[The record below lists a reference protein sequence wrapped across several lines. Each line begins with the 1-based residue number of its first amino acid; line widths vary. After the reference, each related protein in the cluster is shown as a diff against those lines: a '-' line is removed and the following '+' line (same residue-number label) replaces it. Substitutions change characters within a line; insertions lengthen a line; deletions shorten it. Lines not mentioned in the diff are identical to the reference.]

1 MASAVMI
8 PEAEYG
14 LAEKAILSERLLS
27 TSTLPDVLAR
37 PAVVTAAVEPAP
49 AKLHRVAIRKRG
61 AQISVEI
68 HATGILP
75 RPFLKSVESIAA
87 LLSLPPGWNSY
98 SARPITPQNAIR
110 AIGLIWNL
118 LQPGIA
124 APIVVPR
131 VRGGIQLEWHTEAG
145 DIEIYIDSPDQIS
158 FFAEHAESGES
169 TEAPLAGHEE
179 VLRAWVQR
187 ISGK

>member
-1 MASAVMI
+1 MASLLTV
-8 PEAEYG
+8 PSAEYS

-27 TSTLPDVLAR
+27 ASTLPDVLAQS
-37 PAVVTAAVEPAP
+37 AVVTAAVEPAP
-49 AKLHRVAIRKRG
+49 AKLHKVAIRKRG
-61 AQISVEI
+61 AEISVEI
-68 HATGILP
+68 QATGILP
-75 RPFLKSVESIAA
+75 RPFLKSVESVAA

-98 SARPITPQNAIR
+98 SARPIAPQNAIR

-124 APIVVPR
+124 APMVVPR

-145 DIEIYIDSPDQIS
+145 DIEVYIESPDQVS
-158 FFAEHAESGES
+158 YFAEHTESGES
-169 TEAPLAGHEE
+169 VELPLAGHED
-179 VLRAWVQR
+179 VLTAWVQR